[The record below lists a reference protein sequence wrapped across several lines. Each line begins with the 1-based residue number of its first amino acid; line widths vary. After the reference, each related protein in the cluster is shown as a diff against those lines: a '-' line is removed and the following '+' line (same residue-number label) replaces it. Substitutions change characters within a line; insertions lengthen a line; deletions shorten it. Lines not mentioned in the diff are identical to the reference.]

1 MSALNQP
8 QAEVSLDSFLR
19 QVRPGLK
26 SLFAY
31 YRIPPQDTEDLLQ
44 QALLALVY
52 RLQSVQDPQA
62 WLFGTVRNK
71 CLLYWRERRRK
82 VYDSVDTTILEGIAP
97 PVAPLQERA
106 ELRHDLDNAL
116 EHLPQRCR
124 SLLSLRYR
132 EGYEAPEVA
141 ERLGYS
147 RASISKITTRC
158 LSALTRYMVLG
169 GARRKADD

>member
-1 MSALNQP
+1 M
-8 QAEVSLDSFLR
+8 
-19 QVRPGLK
+19 
-26 SLFAY
+26 
-31 YRIPPQDTEDLLQ
+31 
-44 QALLALVY
+44 
-52 RLQSVQDPQA
+52 
-62 WLFGTVRNK
+62 
-71 CLLYWRERRRK
+71 
-82 VYDSVDTTILEGIAP
+82 AP

-147 RASISKITTRC
+147 RASISKVTTRC
-158 LSALTRYMVLG
+158 LGALTRYMVLG
-169 GARRKADD
+169 GARRNKTDD